1 MATQVQFRR
10 GTTAETAGFTGAVA
24 EVTVD
29 TNKHTCVIHNGSTPG
44 GFPLM
49 REDGTNMALSSGSV
63 TSCAVKFA
71 SDPNTGIISPG
82 PDQLSFVTGGV
93 GRLTVDANGAVVFT
107 NNVLIGGTL
116 TLTGSST
123 SFFAGSAG
131 APSITFT
138 GDTNTGIY
146 SPGAD
151 QLGFST
157 GGVNRL
163 TLDGSGNISLTGN
176 INIASTK
183 EYQIN
188 GVKILDATS
197 LGSSVISSSL
207 TSVGTI
213 STGTWQGTTISRLY
227 GGTGQT
233 SYTSGQLL
241 IGKADG
247 SLAKATLTAS
257 TGVTITNGDGTITI
271 SATGLG
277 GTVTAVTA
285 STPLSSSGGTAPNI
299 TIQDGT
305 TSQKGAVQLTDST
318 SSTSTTTAATPNSV
332 KTAYDLANAALPK
345 SGGTMTGAILGDDS
359 SSPSTPGYAFDGD
372 PNTGLIRLGADEL
385 GLVTGGSTRL
395 SIDASGNITI
405 PGNLTIQGTTT
416 TIDTTTLLIEDKNIE
431 IGVVAVPTNT
441 TADGGGITLKGTT
454 DKTFQWLNATGAWT
468 SSEHINIVS
477 TKEYRIA
484 GTKVLD
490 ATSLG
495 SGVVSSSL
503 TSVGTIGTG
512 SWQGSTIATGYGGTG
527 QTTYSSGQL
536 LIGKADGTLAK
547 ATLTASTGVTITN
560 GDGTITISATGSGGT
575 VTAVTAS
582 SPLASSG
589 GTAPNITIQDGT
601 TSQKGAVQLE
611 NSVSS
616 TSTTT
621 AATPSS
627 VKTAYDLAAAAQPK
641 VRAVAAGATSGTITP
656 NADTTDL
663 FVAEGLTGSV
673 TLGVP
678 TGSLLNGQK
687 LLIRLKDN
695 GTARGISWTA
705 TTGGYRALGVTL
717 PTTTVLSKITYV
729 GCVYNSADSFWDVVA
744 TVTQA

>member
-213 STGTWQGTTISRLY
+213 STGTWQGTTISHLY